1 MSPPAL
7 NNLPKITLV
16 FNLWSLGFDVG
27 TTPLLKK
34 TKSARGQDQPLPD
47 PSIHSLSAIAD
58 DGSGTW
64 FGWPFGWESGI
75 FKTEAFPVCGGR
87 DSPQELWCC
96 SFWPKAVKNIQIL
109 GGWRNI
115 LGQGRVANNSY
126 VLSPENTGFS
136 GGQNTSRRLRA
147 TCPVLWRWELGQELL
162 QRWA

>member
-87 DSPQELWCC
+87 DSPQEL
-96 SFWPKAVKNIQIL
+96 
-109 GGWRNI
+109 
-115 LGQGRVANNSY
+115 
-126 VLSPENTGFS
+126 
-136 GGQNTSRRLRA
+136 
-147 TCPVLWRWELGQELL
+147 
-162 QRWA
+162 